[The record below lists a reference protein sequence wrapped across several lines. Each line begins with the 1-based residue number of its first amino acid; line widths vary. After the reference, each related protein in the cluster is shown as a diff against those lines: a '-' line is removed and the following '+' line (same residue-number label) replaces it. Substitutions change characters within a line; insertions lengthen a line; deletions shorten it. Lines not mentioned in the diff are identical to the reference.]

1 MRYRCWDE
9 ECQEESDGL
18 EIEEADARRAAEVF
32 CEKRFAQDS
41 YPQQRTVHVLALDV
55 KVFDVQ
61 TRSTPEFEATETRP
75 KVGPG

>member
-9 ECQEESDGL
+9 DCQEESDGL
-18 EIEEADARRAAEVF
+18 EIIEDTAKRAAEVF

-55 KVFDVQ
+55 KVFEVQ
-61 TRSTPEFEATETRP
+61 TRSTPEFEAEERRP
-75 KVGPG
+75 KVAG

>member
-9 ECQEESDGL
+9 DCQEESDGL
-18 EIEEADARRAAEVF
+18 EIVEDTAKRAAEVF

-55 KVFDVQ
+55 KVFEVQ
-61 TRSTPEFEATETRP
+61 TRSTPEFEAEERRP
-75 KVGPG
+75 KVAG